1 MAWKVSYK
9 VFIDGQNGTTGLKIR
24 EYLAKRE
31 DIEIMDI
38 DEDLR
43 KDLDEKV
50 RKICDADVS
59 ILCLP
64 DQASRETAEAAP
76 KEAKIIDTSTAHRV
90 SEGWVYGLPELCA
103 GQREL
108 IRNSS
113 RVANP
118 GCHEGCCGEK

>member
-1 MAWKVSYK
+1 VSYK

-64 DQASRETAEAAP
+64 DQRLVKLRKP
-76 KEAKIIDTSTAHRV
+76 HRKR
-90 SEGWVYGLPELCA
+90 P
-103 GQREL
+103 R
-108 IRNSS
+108 
-113 RVANP
+113 
-118 GCHEGCCGEK
+118 